1 MVTFQLTFVNYSTK
15 DVFNINVESIITD
28 AYIHEQGYLEMIN
41 TDFPNIEWLTLLA
54 EKMLNKKLNSYNL
67 NSVIQLNY

>member
-41 TDFPNIEWLTLLA
+41 TDFPNVNWLTLLA
-54 EKMLNKKLNSYNL
+54 EKKLNKKLNSYNL

>member
-28 AYIHEQGYLEMIN
+28 AYIYEQGYLEMIN

-54 EKMLNKKLNSYNL
+54 EKKLNKKLNSYNL